1 MSRET
6 DTERRHQTPSTETT
20 TSHAPAQEST
30 STQDTSSF
38 TSHGQIPGVSS
49 GAQHH
54 SGATASEMAFGDK
67 KKGEPEIPATK
78 EAMGGVVVNDMKK
91 ANVEPGSGG
100 KNDLNHGIHYWYNYQ
115 RHCEN
120 AGQPELWQDKYR
132 SGHTQASSFINP
144 HEKGRWM
151 DWELKKGHS
160 ASQAVKDWLAGA
172 TVAECLSA
180 VIAMEIDALR
190 AAIGD
195 KKFDKMFGSAD
206 PKEDKAIPAQNRMH
220 IKAGMD
226 GTPVA
231 NYMKSTEV
239 AEEASQGGQFGTVP
253 PAKLDEELIPGQWYY
268 FYNHPKYLLK
278 HPGGAWQGE
287 NSIYMGKNEAGE
299 RLWSG
304 LGATATEDAMV
315 DEMVRAYNAP
325 RNDYDHRM
333 LKEDGIESADGSF
346 KDPLYDPKS
355 GMFPETVTKQ
365 DILKSQPF
373 AIGGTE
379 RKGGFL
385 ATAGMELDEKKVQ
398 KTREHE

>member
-1 MSRET
+1 MARDT
-6 DTERRHQTPSTETT
+6 DIERRHQTASTDQATT
-20 TSHAPAQEST
+20 EAPAESHQT
-30 STQDTSSF
+30 TGSF
-38 TSHGQIPGVSS
+38 TGHGQLPDVASGPSS
-49 GAQHH
+49 GRQQH
-54 SGATASEMAFGDK
+54 SASDQAFGGEQ

-78 EAMGGVVVNDMKK
+78 EAMGNVVVQDMKK

-100 KNDLNHGIHYWYNYQ
+100 QNDLNHGIHYWYNYQ

-120 AGQPELWQDKYR
+120 AGKPELWQDKYR
-132 SGHTQASSFINP
+132 SGHTQANGFINP

-151 DWELKKGHS
+151 DWELKKGQS

-180 VIAMEIDALR
+180 VVAMEIDALR

-195 KKFDKMFGSAD
+195 RKFDKMFGSAD
-206 PKEDKAIPAQNRMH
+206 PKEDKAIPAHQRMH
-220 IKAGMD
+220 IKAGID
-226 GTPVA
+226 GTPVQ
-231 NYMKSTEV
+231 NYMKSTAV
-239 AEEASQGGQFGTVP
+239 ADEASKDGQFGSIP
-253 PAKLDEELIPGQWYY
+253 EAKLDQDLVPGQWYY

-287 NSIYMGKNEAGE
+287 NAIYMGKNEADE

-304 LGATATEDAMV
+304 LGATATEDHMI
-315 DEMVRAYNAP
+315 DEMVRAYNSP

-333 LKEDGIESADGSF
+333 MKEDGIEGPDGSF

-373 AIGGTE
+373 SIGGTD

-385 ATAGMELDEKKVQ
+385 ATAGMELDEKRVQ
-398 KTREHE
+398 KTRDQE